1 MKTIQVRIT
10 IEVAF
15 QHVCFPF
22 KKINLVTFQGEAL
35 LTFLREIGFLSSKFH
50 SIIEVLTV
58 QKRVN
63 KVAFLLSNALR
74 VSTAASLKVVSNTA
88 DPRLRFGSLSESV
101 LDPVPRIRFSRVRS
115 WPAFTITLDTKVS
128 VVLRCGR
135 FGAPRKNYVT
145 VRSTSKFCLSIA
157 ILRCGW
163 WVINIYETIN

>member
-35 LTFLREIGFLSSKFH
+35 LTFLREIEFLSSKFH

-135 FGAPRKNYVT
+135 FGAPRKNYVI

-163 WVINIYETIN
+163 WVINI

>member
-15 QHVCFPF
+15 QHVCFPC

-35 LTFLREIGFLSSKFH
+35 LTFLREIEFLSYKFH
-50 SIIEVLTV
+50 SIIEVLNV
-58 QKRVN
+58 KKRVN

-163 WVINIYETIN
+163 WVINI

>member
-1 MKTIQVRIT
+1 MENMHTDVRVHRIMSEKVHHRRKFCFLT
-10 IEVAF
+10 LNENNSSEDNDEVAF

-35 LTFLREIGFLSSKFH
+35 LTFLREIEFLSSKFH

-115 WPAFTITLDTKVS
+115 
-128 VVLRCGR
+128 
-135 FGAPRKNYVT
+135 
-145 VRSTSKFCLSIA
+145 
-157 ILRCGW
+157 
-163 WVINIYETIN
+163 